1 MEHVTAQDFEEKVM
15 NANTPVVLDFYADWC
30 GPCRRLGPIFEEL
43 SSEMD
48 EVAFFKVDVENASDL
63 AAQFG
68 VQSIPTIIMF
78 NKGDMV
84 ERVMG
89 LMPKEALADMIKK
102 HA

>member
-1 MEHVTAQDFEEKVM
+1 MEHLTAQDFEEKVM

-48 EVAFFKVDVENASDL
+48 DVAFYKVDVEDASDL

>member
-1 MEHVTAQDFEEKVM
+1 MEHLTAQDFEEKVM

-48 EVAFFKVDVENASDL
+48 DVAFYKVDVENASDL